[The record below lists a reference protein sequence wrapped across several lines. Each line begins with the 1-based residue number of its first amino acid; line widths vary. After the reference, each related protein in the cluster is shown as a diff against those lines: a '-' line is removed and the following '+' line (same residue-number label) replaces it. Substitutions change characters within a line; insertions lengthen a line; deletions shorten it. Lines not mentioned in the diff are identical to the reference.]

1 MGAELSVGKKEKYQQ
16 LVVRGIFALG
26 GNRLNIKSCIKKLR
40 NILLCIVLVL
50 FIITI
55 IRIVLSGEAIHLS
68 RRHAFD
74 YKNFTLEMISEE
86 QIVGIIDNKVYKPK
100 SRSLGAS
107 TGVEEK
113 RYQEYDYDQKEFEAE
128 KVSGIIAL
136 SATKARD
143 CMLHIIVESTLE
155 TGEMKL
161 VVVIDKEAIVEY
173 IPVGEK
179 VDLYYTVEGEHTYY
193 VKALCDEAKVNVTVT
208 REITSL

>member
-1 MGAELSVGKKEKYQQ
+1 MVW
-16 LVVRGIFALG
+16 GIFALG
-26 GNRLNIKSCIKKLR
+26 GNRLNIKRCIKKLR

-86 QIVGIIDNKVYKPK
+86 QIVGMIDNKVYMSK

-107 TGVEEK
+107 TGVEK
-113 RYQEYDYDQKEFEAE
+113 RYQEYDYDQKEFEAK

-143 CMLHIIVESTLE
+143 CMLHIVVESTLE